1 MVAKTA
7 VIKELEE
14 LFAKSGNQL
23 YVVYGRENS
32 EKEQLIK
39 AFLQNK
45 KYFYYR
51 ARQASADSQCNM
63 MGKEIADRFEVTIN
77 KWNYEEYFKRV
88 KSGGPEKLVIVIDEF
103 QYIAKK
109 DETFLDAIVKLAK
122 KRLYPGPVM
131 ILLCS
136 SSLVWVEKEMPKNAK
151 EVVSQLDGQIKIK
164 DLNFLEVVRAFPNY
178 QVDDCIKVYGVIGGV
193 AGYINRW
200 DSRADLRT
208 NICRNILSPNG
219 YLHQA
224 AEHLIASELREL
236 SVYETILACIA
247 GGDDKLND
255 LYLKTGFSR
264 AKISVYMK
272 NLSAFDIIEK
282 VVSFETGGWENAKKG
297 VYRIKDH
304 YVNFWFRF
312 VYPHLSD
319 LYLMSA
325 TQFYDT
331 YIAPEI
337 DAYLDR
343 YFIKVCMEYM
353 GLLNLV
359 GKLPMKVLKM
369 GTWVGKAGN
378 IDIIAQNDAGKNMV
392 GCCNWNAP
400 EFTMAMC
407 EELFASMK
415 KARIKADYYFLFSA
429 KAFSEEL
436 VEKAKTDKR
445 FVLIDM
451 NEL

>member
-1 MVAKTA
+1 MVAKTS

-14 LFAKSGNQL
+14 RFAKSGNQL
-23 YVVYGRENS
+23 YVLYGREDS

-51 ARQASADSQCNM
+51 ARQASADSQCRM
-63 MGKEIADRFEVTIN
+63 MGKEIAERFDVPVN

-88 KSGGPEKLVIVIDEF
+88 KSGGPEKLVLVIDEF

-109 DETFLDAIVKLAK
+109 DASFMDAIIKLK
-122 KRLYPGPVM
+122 KRQLYPGPVM

-136 SSLVWVEKEMPKNAK
+136 SSLVWVEKE
-151 EVVSQLDGQIKIK
+151 LDKSFPNVKDCMDEKIKIK
-164 DLNFLEVVRAFPNY
+164 DLNFLELVRAFPNY

-193 AGYINRW
+193 AGYINHW
-200 DSRADLRT
+200 DSRVDLRT

-224 AEHLIASELREL
+224 AERLIGSELREL

-247 GGDDKLND
+247 AGDDKLND
-255 LYLKTGFSR
+255 LYTKTGFSR

-297 VYRIKDH
+297 VYRIHDH

-319 LYLMSA
+319 LYMMTSGE
-325 TQFYDT
+325 FYDT

-337 DAYLDR
+337 DGYLSR

-359 GKLPMKVLKM
+359 GKLPVKVSKM
-369 GTWVGKAGN
+369 GTWVGKEGN
-378 IDIIAQNDAGKNMV
+378 IDIIAQSDARKNIV
-392 GCCNWNAP
+392 GCCNWKEA
-400 EFTMAMC
+400 EFTLEMC
-407 EELFASMK
+407 EQLFANMK
-415 KARIKADYYFLFSA
+415 KARIKADYYYLFSA

-436 VEKAKTDKR
+436 MEKAKEDKR
-445 FVLIDM
+445 FVLVDM
-451 NEL
+451 KEL